1 MERKLISPD
10 YYFEVSWEVCNKV
23 GGIYTV
29 ISTKALTLK
38 KRLHDKHILIGPD
51 TWRDSRENPEFIEDK
66 NLFASWKIKAAEEGL
81 RIRIG
86 RWKIPGEPIVIILDF
101 TTFMALKD
109 EIFSKLWETFKLDS
123 MSGQWDYIE
132 PALFGYGAG
141 RVIESFAKYNLSTRT
156 KVVAQFHEWMTGA
169 GLLYL
174 ADKVPNIA
182 TVFTTH
188 ATVIGRS
195 IAGNRLPLY
204 DHLNEYDG
212 DAKSNDFNVVSK
224 QSLEKISAW
233 HADAFTTVSDITARE
248 CVQLLKKEVDIV
260 TPNGFDI
267 SFVPEKDTFD
277 KKRSEARDLLIR
289 TAETLLGY
297 KLPEKV
303 KLVTTS
309 GRYEYYNKG
318 IDVYLDALGEINK
331 IQGKDCR
338 IVAFLLIPAHHYGGR
353 KELLDAL
360 RNNVLLEG
368 NTSCLTHNLHH
379 PEYDP
384 VLNKMKQAGLTNA
397 QEGTVK
403 IIFVPSY
410 LNGDDGV
417 FNKSYYDLLIGFDLT
432 IFASYYE
439 PWGYTP
445 LESLAFKIP
454 TITTKL
460 AGFGLWVEKYITDTK
475 NGITVVDRSDNNT
488 ESTINGIANAIRNVC
503 SLNPEEFNEA
513 REQAQVI
520 ARISLWDNQ
529 INYYYQAFN
538 IALTKLLNR
547 TNLYFDKEKPDLL
560 SDIILNV
567 RPEWKSFSVEENIP
581 EKLSGLEEL
590 SRNLWWS
597 WNHEAVELFRSID
610 EDMWKEASENPIV
623 LLNNIPLDK
632 FTELENDQA
641 FMKKLNSILKRF
653 RSYQQEGKVKKEPT
667 IAYFSMEYGLHD
679 SLRIYS
685 GGLGILAGD
694 YLKEASDS
702 NLDLVGIGLL
712 YRYGYFTQTISGS
725 GEQIVANE
733 PQDFAR
739 TPAQPVRDELG
750 NWKTVTI
757 VFPGRTL
764 TARIWKVDVGRI
776 ELYLL
781 DTDFEGNLEED
792 RRITHHLY
800 GGDNENRFRQE
811 ILLGIGGI
819 RALRVLGKKPDLF
832 HCNEGHA
839 AFIGFERLRELIDE
853 HNLTFQEALEVVRSS
868 SLFTTHTPVPAGHD
882 SFDENLLRMYMSHY
896 PSRLNIS
903 WERFIGFGRL
913 HPGNRNERFSMSY
926 LGINMSQ
933 DVNGVSKLHGKVTQE
948 MFSDIWKG
956 YNTDELHLGYVTNGV
971 HLQTW
976 TAKAWL
982 DLYESIMGKDFI
994 SRQDDKESWKKIIEV
1009 PDNKI
1014 WSIRNKQRTI
1024 LIDYIKERLRIAS
1037 VRRRENPKYIMEA
1050 EENLRDNVLT
1060 IGFARRFATYKR
1072 AHLLFRDK
1080 DRLARIVNHPQ
1091 YPVQFVFAGKAHP
1104 NDKAGQDL
1112 IRIIVDISKQPEFVG
1127 RIIFLQNYE
1136 MQLAKKLVQGVDIW
1150 LNTPTM
1156 PLEASGTSGQKAVLN
1171 GALHFSVLDGW
1182 WAEGYVEGA
1191 GWAIEDEGTYDNQ
1204 DYQDEL
1210 DAETIYSLLENEIT
1224 KLFYERDKD
1233 GLPRGWIDF
1242 IKKSIAEIAPNF
1254 TMNRMLID
1262 YMNKYYYKL
1271 YSRSQNIMKN
1281 EFDLAKELTAWKR
1294 IVTRLWNNV
1303 EVVSFRHPDISQ
1315 HAVILGQSY
1324 ETEVVLEL
1332 HNLSPEDIGVELVI
1346 KNFTTRDNGNGNTY
1360 TQEFE
1365 RVEMDQSR
1373 VVYRT
1378 TVTPVKP
1385 GIFDYGIRIFAW
1397 NNSLP
1402 HRQDFPLVKWV

>member
-1 MERKLISPD
+1 MERNLIYPD

-38 KRLHDKHILIGPD
+38 KRLRDKHILIGPD
-51 TWRDSRENPEFIEDK
+51 TWRNAGDNPEFLEDK
-66 NLFASWKIKAAEEGL
+66 NLYASWKMKAAEEGL

-101 TTFMALKD
+101 TTFMPQKD
-109 EIFSKLWETFKLDS
+109 DIFSRFWESFKLDS
-123 MSGQWDYIE
+123 MSGQWDYVE

-141 RVIESFAKYNLSTRT
+141 KVIESFARFNLSTRT

-174 ADKVPNIA
+174 AAKVPNIA

-188 ATVIGRS
+188 ATVIGRA

-224 QSLEKISAW
+224 QSMEKLSAW
-233 HADAFTTVSDITARE
+233 QADAFTTVSDITARE
-248 CVQLLKKEVDIV
+248 CVQLLKKQVDIV

-267 SFVPEKDTFD
+267 SLVPGPEIFN
-277 KKRSEARDLLIR
+277 KKRSEARELLIK

-303 KLVTTS
+303 KLLTTS
-309 GRYEYYNKG
+309 GRYEFFNKG
-318 IDVYLDALGEINK
+318 LDVYLDALGQINK
-331 IQGKDCR
+331 IPENDCT
-338 IVAFLLIPAHHYGGR
+338 IVAFLLIPAHHYGPR

-360 RNNVLLEG
+360 RNNVLLQE

-384 VLNKMKQAGLTNA
+384 ILNKMKELGLTNA
-397 QEGTVK
+397 QDQVVK

-417 FNKSYYDLLIGFDLT
+417 FNKSYYDLLIGFDFT
-432 IFASYYE
+432 VFASYYE

-454 TITTKL
+454 TITTRL
-460 AGFGLWVEKYITDTK
+460 TGFGLWVEKHVSDTR
-475 NGITVVDRSDNNT
+475 NGITVVDRNDNNT
-488 ESTINGIANAIRNVC
+488 AATVSGISKAIRTIC
-503 SLNPEEFNEA
+503 SLSPTEYKEA
-513 REQAQVI
+513 REQAQEI

-529 INYYYQAFN
+529 IDYYYQAFN
-538 IALTKLLNR
+538 IALSKLLNR
-547 TNLYFDKEKPDLL
+547 TNLYFDKEKPEQI
-560 SDIILNV
+560 SDVIMNV
-567 RPEWKSFSVEENIP
+567 RPEWKTFSVEESIP

-597 WNHEAVELFRSID
+597 WNHEAVELFKSID
-610 EDMWKEASENPIV
+610 EDMWNKIGENPIV
-623 LLNNIPLDK
+623 LLNNISLDK
-632 FTELENDQA
+632 FKELEDDQS
-641 FMKKLNSILKRF
+641 FLMKLSAIKKRF
-653 RSYQQEGKVKKEPT
+653 RSYLEEGKDKKAPRV
-667 IAYFSMEYGLHD
+667 AYFSMEYGLHD
-679 SLRIYS
+679 SLKIYS

-702 NLDLVGIGLL
+702 NLDLVGIGLF

-725 GEQIVANE
+725 GEQIVDNE

-750 NWKTVTI
+750 NWKTVEI
-757 VFPGRTL
+757 VIPGRTL

-792 RRITHHLY
+792 RKITHYLY

-811 ILLGIGGI
+811 MLLGIGGI
-819 RALRVLGKKPDLF
+819 RVLHVLGIKPDLF
-832 HCNEGHA
+832 HCNEGHS
-839 AFIGFERLRELIDE
+839 AFIGFERLRELIGE

-868 SLFTTHTPVPAGHD
+868 TLFTTHTPVPAGHD
-882 SFDENLLRMYMSHY
+882 SFDENLMRMYMSHY
-896 PSRLNIS
+896 PERLNIS
-903 WERFIGFGRL
+903 WERFIGLGRL
-913 HPGNRNERFSMSY
+913 HPGNRSEKFSMSY
-926 LGINMSQ
+926 LGINISQ
-933 DVNGVSKLHGKVTQE
+933 EVNGVSRLHGRVTQQ
-948 MFSDIWKG
+948 MFNDIWKG
-956 YNTDELHLGYVTNGV
+956 YNADELHLSYVTNGV

-982 DLYESIMGKDFI
+982 ELYESCMGKDFVY
-994 SRQDDKESWKKIIEV
+994 RQDDRENWKNINGV
-1009 PDNKI
+1009 PDSKI
-1014 WSIRNKQRTI
+1014 WHIRNNQRAI

-1037 VRRRENPKYIMEA
+1037 VKRLENPKYIMEA
-1050 EENLRDNVLT
+1050 EENLHNDVLT

-1072 AHLLFRDK
+1072 AYLLFRDRE
-1080 DRLARIVNHPQ
+1080 RLAGIVNHQ
-1091 YPVQFVFAGKAHP
+1091 EYPVQFVFAGKAHP

-1112 IRIIVDISKQPEFVG
+1112 IKMIVEISKQPEFTG
-1127 RIIFLQNYE
+1127 KIIFLQNYD
-1136 MQLAKKLVQGVDIW
+1136 MHLAKRLVQGVDIW
-1150 LNTPTM
+1150 LNTPTR

-1191 GWAIEDEGTYDNQ
+1191 GWAIEEERTYENQ
-1204 DYQDEL
+1204 EYQDEL
-1210 DAETIYSLLENEIT
+1210 DAETLYSLLENEIT
-1224 KLFYERDKD
+1224 RLFYTRDKD
-1233 GLPRGWIDF
+1233 GLPREWIDY

-1262 YMNKYYYKL
+1262 YKKKYYQKL
-1271 YSRSQNIMKN
+1271 YDRSRSLIRN
-1281 EFDLAKELTAWKR
+1281 EFDLAKELAAWKR
-1294 IVTRLWNNV
+1294 IVTRLWNDI
-1303 EVVSFRHPDISQ
+1303 EIISFKHPDISQ
-1315 HAVILGQSY
+1315 HAVILGQTY
-1324 ETEVVLEL
+1324 DTEVILDL
-1332 HNLSPEDIGVELVI
+1332 HNLSPEDLGVELVI
-1346 KNFTTRDNGNGNTY
+1346 KNFSTKDNGNGNTY
-1360 TQEFE
+1360 TQKFE
-1365 RVEMDQSR
+1365 IAEMDQSR

-1385 GIFDYGIRIFAW
+1385 GRFEYGIRIFAR
-1397 NNSLP
+1397 NDSLP